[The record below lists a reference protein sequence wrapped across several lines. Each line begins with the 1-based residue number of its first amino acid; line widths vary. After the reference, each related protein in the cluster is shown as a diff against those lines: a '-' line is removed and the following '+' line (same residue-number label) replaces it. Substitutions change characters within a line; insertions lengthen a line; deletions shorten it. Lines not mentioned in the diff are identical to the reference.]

1 MSSSSNNN
9 TPSPTHEN
17 GTRSAPPPSSSTSAP
32 RSTPLI
38 NNPVYVPPHDR
49 VHENRCLAWFL
60 DLITSDRCQ
69 KCDQRIFVGQR
80 VNACRCEANGG
91 NVYCIKCWVE
101 VRKDKLANATAY
113 SPCENPAH
121 TNKIL
126 WKYKLPL
133 LIRHSPAFR
142 MRSIPGAIP
151 ERRQL
156 HPCVFTGLLL
166 SYFMMIVFYMV
177 MFASYSDPQNL
188 IPTCTYIILCYVID
202 SMLWLRYANDWVR
215 IFHAGLSYLVVPIS
229 LLLFI
234 KLNQL
239 YLNYSILI
247 ATGIGYLVSYLIDR
261 ISNQW
266 FLESLV
272 KTRAAGEVSAEL
284 AAVYSQPRWDPVP
297 KDPPADDGT
306 ILHLSTN
313 NKTGPLHK
321 KTATFS
327 VGEEEEGHDHDPLI

>member
-1 MSSSSNNN
+1 MSSSNNT
-9 TPSPTHEN
+9 TPSHTYEN
-17 GTRSAPPPSSSTSAP
+17 GTHSTLPPSSTAPPPT
-32 RSTPLI
+32 TLL

-49 VHENRCLAWFL
+49 VRENWCLTWLL

-69 KCDQRIFVGQR
+69 KCDQRIFVGHR
-80 VNACRCEANGG
+80 VNACKCEANGG

-101 VRKDKLANATAY
+101 VRKDKLANATDY

-272 KTRAAGEVSAEL
+272 KTRAPGEVSAEL
-284 AAVYSQPRWDPVP
+284 AEIYSKPRWNPVP
-297 KDPPADDGT
+297 KDPPTDDGT
-306 ILHLSTN
+306 ILHLT
-313 NKTGPLHK
+313 NKTGPNRK
-321 KTATFS
+321 QTATFS
-327 VGEEEEGHDHDPLI
+327 VGEEGNDQEPLI